1 MDQPHKFKSKDV
13 PLAIAQTCAKWK
25 EYTDGH
31 VVEQIDSGLRMMEK
45 E

>member
-13 PLAIAQTCAKWK
+13 SVEAEETCKKWN
-25 EYTDGH
+25 EYSDHH